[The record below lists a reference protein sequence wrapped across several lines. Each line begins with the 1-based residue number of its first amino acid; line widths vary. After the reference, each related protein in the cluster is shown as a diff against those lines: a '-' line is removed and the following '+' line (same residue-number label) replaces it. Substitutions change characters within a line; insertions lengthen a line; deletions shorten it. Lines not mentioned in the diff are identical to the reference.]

1 MVFIGLIN
9 TLLVIYSFGFVSADS
24 QCALSPE
31 RALAAAKQLQTSLKK
46 DGSYKVDIGYSKWF
60 MTFNGMGP
68 EVRYLI
74 PRVIGEERS
83 DDMSEANDVR
93 SEATLK

>member
-1 MVFIGLIN
+1 MLKKMVFIGLIN

-46 DGSYKVDIGYSKWF
+46 DGSYKVDIGFDS
-60 MTFNGMGP
+60 
-68 EVRYLI
+68 V
-74 PRVIGEERS
+74 PRMHAS
-83 DDMSEANDVR
+83 PLS
-93 SEATLK
+93 LLLF

>member
-1 MVFIGLIN
+1 MDFIVLKKMVFIGLIN

-74 PRVIGEERS
+74 PP
-83 DDMSEANDVR
+83 
-93 SEATLK
+93 